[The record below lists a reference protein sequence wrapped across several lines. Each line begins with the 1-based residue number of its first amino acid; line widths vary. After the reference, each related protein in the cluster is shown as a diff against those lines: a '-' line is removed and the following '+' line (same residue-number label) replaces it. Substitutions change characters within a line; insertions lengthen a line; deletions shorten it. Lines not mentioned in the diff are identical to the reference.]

1 MINIVEEC
9 GRNAGKIWETLR
21 TYGPQQETKLMN
33 LTKLKEH
40 EFYAAVGWLAR
51 ENKISREG
59 TTYKLGETNLTNKI
73 GFAAGKV
80 YTTFET
86 TKEADVS
93 EIPQLTDLEP
103 KDVHAAIG
111 WLARENKIE
120 ATVPIPKEY
129 NIRFK

>member
-9 GRNAGKIWETLR
+9 GRNAGRIYETLR
-21 TYGPQQETKLMN
+21 AYGPQQETKLMN
-33 LTKLKEH
+33 ITKLKEH

-51 ENKISREG
+51 ENKISRDG
-59 TTYKLGETNLTNKI
+59 TTYKLGQTNLTNKI
-73 GFAAGKV
+73 GTAAGKV

-86 TKEADVS
+86 TKEADVT
-93 EIPQLTDLEP
+93 EIPELTELEP

-120 ATVPIPKEY
+120 AMAPIPKEY